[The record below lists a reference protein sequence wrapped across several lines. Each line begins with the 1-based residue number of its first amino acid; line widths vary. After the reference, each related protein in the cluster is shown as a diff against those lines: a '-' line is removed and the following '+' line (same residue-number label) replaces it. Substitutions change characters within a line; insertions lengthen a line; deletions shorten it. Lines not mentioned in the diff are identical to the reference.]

1 MAAQG
6 LTKRRTHAVTGLTG
20 ACKSANH
27 IGEREQG
34 LQAHPGN
41 DHPEGKNMADDDYKR
56 GEMDITTQQ
65 KTFDG
70 FIRWSV
76 NIGIACIAVVVFLAI
91 FAR

>member
-1 MAAQG
+1 
-6 LTKRRTHAVTGLTG
+6 
-20 ACKSANH
+20 
-27 IGEREQG
+27 
-34 LQAHPGN
+34 
-41 DHPEGKNMADDDYKR
+41 MADDDYKR